1 MNEFAFVAPTCK
13 DGYGCHKLQDN
24 SVFESLSDKLQNVF
38 GKLASQGKLSES
50 DVNAALREV
59 RLALL
64 EADVNYKVVKDFV
77 DSIKAR
83 AIGAE
88 VMNSLTPAQQV
99 VKIVNEELIELL
111 GKPAP
116 LNLSGPPPSV
126 IMLVGLQGSGKTT
139 TAAKLA
145 LRLRKSGQRPL
156 LVAADIYRPAAIRQL
171 EVLGQ
176 QVDIPVYSEGTEV
189 PASTIAR
196 NALKVAREK
205 AHSVIILDT
214 AGRLQIDE
222 EMMRELEQVRLV
234 TKPADILLV
243 VDAMT
248 GQEAV
253 RVAEGFNQRVPITG
267 LVMTKIDGDARGGA
281 SLSIRSVTGVPIKFM
296 GTSEK
301 LDGLEPFQPDR
312 MAGRILGMGDILTL
326 IERAQENISEDE
338 AAAMEAK
345 LAEGDFDFEDFLDQ
359 LRQLKRLGSVT
370 DLLKMVPGMN
380 QLSKQVDPQEATKSL
395 KQVEAIISSMTIVER
410 RNPEVLNG
418 SRRRRIAT
426 GSGTTVQDVNQLVKQ
441 FRDMRK
447 MMKEMGLLGKGKK
460 NRRRNGRG
468 MFGGNLSN
476 LFGGSQ

>member
-1 MNEFAFVAPTCK
+1 
-13 DGYGCHKLQDN
+13 
-24 SVFESLSDKLQNVF
+24 VFESLSDKLQSVF
-38 GKLASQGKLSES
+38 GQLASQGKLSEG
-50 DVNAALREV
+50 DVNNALREV

-77 DSIKAR
+77 NRIKER
-83 AIGAE
+83 AIGVE

-116 LNLSGPPPSV
+116 LNLSGQPSV
-126 IMLVGLQGSGKTT
+126 IMLVGLQGAGKTT

-145 LRLRKSGQRPL
+145 LRLRKAGQRPL

-176 QVDIPVYSEGTEV
+176 QIDIPVHSEGTQV
-189 PASTIAR
+189 PAATIAR
-196 NALKVAREK
+196 NALRVAREK
-205 AHSVIILDT
+205 AYTVVILDT
-214 AGRLQIDE
+214 AGRLQIND
-222 EMMRELEQVRLV
+222 EMMQELEQVRLV
-234 TKPADILLV
+234 TKPTDVLLV

-253 RVAEGFNQRVPITG
+253 QVADGFNKRVPISG

-281 SLSIRSVTGVPIKFM
+281 ALSIREVTGVPIKFLA
-296 GTSEK
+296 TSEK

-326 IERAQENISEDE
+326 IERAQENITEED

-359 LRQLKRLGSVT
+359 LRQLKKLGSVT
-370 DLLKMVPGMN
+370 DLLKMIPGMN
-380 QLSKQVDPQEATKSL
+380 QMAKDVDPLEAAKNL
-395 KQVEAIISSMTIVER
+395 KRVEAVINSMTIYER
-410 RNPEVLNG
+410 QNPDILNG
-418 SRRRRIAT
+418 SRRRRIAL

-447 MMKEMGLLGKGKK
+447 MMKQMGIMGKGKK
-460 NRRRNGRG
+460 GKRRNGRG
-468 MFGGNLSN
+468 MLGGNFMDMFN
-476 LFGGSQ
+476 GMR

>member
-1 MNEFAFVAPTCK
+1 
-13 DGYGCHKLQDN
+13 
-24 SVFESLSDKLQNVF
+24 VFESLSDKLQNVF
-38 GKLASQGKLSES
+38 GKLASQGKLSEG

-64 EADVNYKVVKDFV
+64 EADVNYKVVKEFV
-77 DSIKAR
+77 DKIKER
-83 AIGAE
+83 AVGAE

-99 VKIVNEELIELL
+99 VKIVNEELIALL

-116 LNLSGPPPSV
+116 LDLSGPTPNV

-176 QVDIPVYSEGTEV
+176 QIDVPVYSEGTGV

-196 NALKVAREK
+196 NALKQAREK
-205 AHSVIILDT
+205 AHAVVILDT

-234 TKPADILLV
+234 SQPEDILLV

-267 LVMTKIDGDARGGA
+267 LIMTKIDGDARGGA
-281 SLSIRSVTGVPIKFM
+281 ALSIRNVTGVPIKFL

-301 LDGLEPFQPDR
+301 LDGMEPFQPDR
-312 MAGRILGMGDILTL
+312 MASRILGMGDILTL
-326 IERAQENISEDE
+326 IERAQDNISEDE

-370 DLLKMVPGMN
+370 DLLKMIPGMS
-380 QLSKQVDPQEATKSL
+380 QLSKQVDPQEAIKNL
-395 KQVEAIISSMTIVER
+395 KRVEAIISSMTLVER
-410 RNPEVLNG
+410 RNPDILNG
-418 SRRRRIAT
+418 SRRRRIAS

-476 LFGGSQ
+476 LFGGFQ